1 VPFSGAGKDRI
12 ITLFGPPGS
21 PRANFCIFIK
31 LNSAEFREHHKQ
43 VGMNS
48 LHNKSREG
56 RFIFGLLLVLF
67 FGFLLFAAE
76 PALAQETTER
86 AAREPKALLFKP
98 DFYKRLI
105 INTFSVFIMV
115 MLVYLPIHRKKDYF
129 FTFLILNFLIF
140 IITYLISYTTA
151 FTGFAGIG
159 LLAFFSLLRLRTDTI
174 SMKDM
179 TYLFLVVTLGLVNAI
194 LIGPTYELIT
204 LDLVIIALTY
214 FLDKDWLTKS
224 IHVREMKLNSLNYVM
239 PEETDKL
246 LHDLRSKTGLDIQR
260 VKILSVDLVKNR
272 AEVQIFYY

>member
-1 VPFSGAGKDRI
+1 MSNINNHFMHRFHN
-12 ITLFGPPGS
+12 TT
-21 PRANFCIFIK
+21 
-31 LNSAEFREHHKQ
+31 Q
-43 VGMNS
+43 V
-48 LHNKSREG
+48 SR
-56 RFIFGLLLVLF
+56 FTFGLLILLLV
-67 FGFLLFAAE
+67 GFILVAAE

-86 AAREPKALLFKP
+86 VAREPKPLLFKS

-105 INTFSVFIMV
+105 INTLSVFIMV

-179 TYLFLVVTLGLVNAI
+179 TYLFVVVTLGLVNAI
-194 LIGPTYELIT
+194 LVGPTYELIT
-204 LDLVIIALTY
+204 LDVVIIALTY

-224 IHVREMKLNSLNYVM
+224 IHVREMKLNSLSYVV
-239 PEETDKL
+239 PEESEKL
-246 LHDLRSKTGLDIQR
+246 LNDLRLKTGLDIQR
-260 VKILSVDLVKNR
+260 IKIISVDMVKGR
-272 AEVQIFYY
+272 ADVQIFYY